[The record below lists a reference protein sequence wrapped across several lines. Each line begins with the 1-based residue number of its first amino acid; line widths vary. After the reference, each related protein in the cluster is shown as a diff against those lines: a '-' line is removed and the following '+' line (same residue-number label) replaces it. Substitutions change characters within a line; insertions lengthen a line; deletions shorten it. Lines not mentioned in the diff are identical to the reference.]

1 MTDSDRRDH
10 AHAKPGV
17 IRHSILGVIA
27 LAVAALEFTIGTK
40 HVLTAGI
47 IALTVS
53 VHSFTKAASVRKT
66 SNDRENRL

>member
-1 MTDSDRRDH
+1 MNESDKRDH
-10 AHAKPGV
+10 ASTKPGV

-27 LAVAALEFTIGTK
+27 LAVAALDFTIGTK

-53 VHSFTKAASVRKT
+53 VYSFTRAAVLRASTTKRG
-66 SNDRENRL
+66 RP

>member
-1 MTDSDRRDH
+1 M
-10 AHAKPGV
+10 

-27 LAVAALEFTIGTK
+27 LTVAALDFTIGTK

-53 VHSFTKAASVRKT
+53 VYSFTRAAALRASTTKRG
-66 SNDRENRL
+66 RP